1 MIKSRMQLNLS
12 QKNTCNR
19 TVCDPVY
26 CRNTLI
32 QTILCIDCTTIVTQE
47 MLRKVYTLMQ
57 MGSTNSGS
65 TQSTLLDTEELDPE
79 QHLYFINAME
89 MPRVVYS
96 AERKVFEK

>member
-1 MIKSRMQLNLS
+1 
-12 QKNTCNR
+12 
-19 TVCDPVY
+19 
-26 CRNTLI
+26 
-32 QTILCIDCTTIVTQE
+32 